1 MTKVFQ
7 GVDHLKKI
15 ILALIFILCEAA
27 AFGTAIL
34 DIDIRG
40 GLGFDYMV
48 VPDSGSNDSTILA
61 NSSGVIVSFISSE
74 PGDTVSVAFSGGD
87 IRRHKL
93 FLDNENVTIKFTSS
107 TGKWNEIPTD
117 VPFYI
122 GGTISIKDT
131 ATGNNEVDENIIIT
145 VTSESIN

>member
-1 MTKVFQ
+1 M
-7 GVDHLKKI
+7 KKI
-15 ILALIFILCEAA
+15 ILVLIFILCEAA

-40 GLGFDYMV
+40 GLDFDYMV
-48 VPDSGSNDSTILA
+48 IPDSGSNDSTILA
-61 NSSGVIVSFISSE
+61 DSSGVIVSFISSE
-74 PGDTVSVAFSGGD
+74 PEDTVSVTFSGGD
-87 IRRHKL
+87 IRIHKL

-107 TGKWNEIPTD
+107 TGEWNGIPTD
-117 VPFYI
+117 APFYI

-131 ATGNNEVDENIIIT
+131 ATGNNKVDENIIIT

>member
-1 MTKVFQ
+1 ME
-7 GVDHLKKI
+7 KI
-15 ILALIFILCEAA
+15 ILVLIFILCEAA
-27 AFGTAIL
+27 AFGAAIL
-34 DIDIRG
+34 DIDVRG
-40 GLGFDYMV
+40 GFDFGYMV

-61 NSSGVIVSFISSE
+61 NRNGIVVSFVSSE

-87 IRRHKL
+87 IRGNKL

-117 VPFYI
+117 IPFYI

-131 ATGNNEVDENIIIT
+131 ATGNNEIDENIIIT